1 MAGPPR
7 LLQHRLR
14 RFPTTGLRRRSLLA
28 AAAGLTL
35 AASGCSAPP
44 SPLRVGAIPFAGYGF
59 LFLAQDLG
67 LLGDDVARVHE
78 LRSNTDVIEAL
89 TDGRLEVAALTLDEV
104 LATVLD
110 GVPLK
115 VVAVLDFSAGADVVL
130 GRPGIESPAQAR
142 GRRVAAESSAA
153 GALMLAAFLDAG
165 RLTASD
171 IRLVPT
177 PLPDTA
183 QAWREARADVVVTAE
198 PWASQLQREGAV
210 RLFDSRAIPGRIVDV
225 LVARDDVV
233 SRSMGQGRQL
243 VQAHFRALARFQA
256 DPARVAAALA
266 RRLQLPPDEVL
277 GAFRGLDL
285 PGSEANR
292 RLLAA
297 DGDVA
302 RGLPTL
308 ARLLYDKGL
317 IRKVAETEG
326 LIDRRWLEGVA

>member
-1 MAGPPR
+1 
-7 LLQHRLR
+7 LLDE
-14 RFPTTGLRRRSLLA
+14 G
-28 AAAGLTL
+28 
-35 AASGCSAPP
+35 
-44 SPLRVGAIPFAGYGF
+44 
-59 LFLAQDLG
+59 
-67 LLGDDVARVHE
+67 VARVHE

-110 GVPLK
+110 GVALK
-115 VVAVLDFSAGADVVL
+115 VVAVLDLSAGADVVL

-165 RLTASD
+165 GLTAGD
-171 IRLVPT
+171 IQLVPT

-183 QAWREARADVVVTAE
+183 QAWREGRAEVVVTAE
-198 PWASQLQREGAV
+198 PWASQLQREGAL

-225 LVARDDVV
+225 LVAPDGVV
-233 SRSMGQGRQL
+233 ARAAGQGRRL

-256 DPARVAAALA
+256 DPARIAPALA

-285 PGSEANR
+285 PGPEANR

-297 DGDVA
+297 EGDVA
-302 RGLPTL
+302 RGLPSL
-308 ARLLYDKGL
+308 ARLLHDKGL
-317 IRKVAETEG
+317 IRKPAETDG
-326 LIDRRWLEGVA
+326 LIDRRWLEGVE